1 MIDDQNFSEMSRM
14 MPDPMS
20 RSGGRN
26 GLGDITARNGDR
38 NGLGDIETRA
48 PRGVRAQGRRG
59 GVAIPNIRARGKLR
73 GPGSRRSHR
82 RGMRGKH

>member
-1 MIDDQNFSEMSRM
+1 MTEDQDFPEMTRM
-14 MPDPMS
+14 MTDPM
-20 RSGGRN
+20 SGGRN

-38 NGLGDIETRA
+38 NGLGNTGTCA
-48 PRGVRAQGRRG
+48 PRGLRTQARRRG
-59 GVAIPNIRARGKLR
+59 VSAPNIRARGKPR